1 MSNAPTMMGYVRPD
15 GRVGIRNHVLVISTV
30 VCSGVVTRRI
40 ADQVQGAVA
49 IENPFGCAQL
59 EPDLEITRRTL
70 VNTAKNPNVGGVLVV
85 GLGCEQIQADDLV
98 REIEKTGKPVEK
110 VIIQEEDGGTP
121 AAIEKGV
128 RLLRKMAEEVLSQRP
143 EEVNMSNLVLGVEC
157 GGSDATSGLASN
169 PVVGY
174 ASDRVVDLG
183 GTVILSETPEMIG
196 AEDILANRAV
206 SREVGEK
213 IVSTVRRWVELA
225 ASYNVDLVGTQPAP
239 GNIIGGISTIEEKS
253 LGAIIKGGS
262 RPVQGM
268 VNYAEEVGGKG
279 LWLMD
284 TPGYDIMSVV
294 GMVAGG
300 ATLVIFT
307 TGRGTPTGNPIA
319 PVIKVAANPQTARK
333 MRENIDFDASTVTL
347 GQETIEQ
354 AGERLFKLVMDTTRG
369 KPTRAEL
376 LGFREFMIHKIIP
389 SF

>member
-1 MSNAPTMMGYVRPD
+1 MNGQSILGYVRPD
-15 GRVGIRNHVLVISTV
+15 GKVGIRNHLLVMSTV
-30 VCSGVVTRRI
+30 ICSSFVARRI

-49 IENPFGCAQL
+49 IENPFGCGQL

-110 VIIQEEDGGTP
+110 VVIQEEDGGTP

-143 EEVNMSNLVLGVEC
+143 EEVDMSNLMLGVEC

-174 ASDRVVDLG
+174 VADRVVDLG

-206 SREVGEK
+206 SREVGER
-213 IVSTVRRWVELA
+213 IVRTVRRWVELA

-239 GNIIGGISTIEEKS
+239 GNIAGGISTIEEKS

-268 VNYAEEVGGKG
+268 VDYAEEVRGKG

-294 GMVAGG
+294 GMAAGG

-319 PVIKVAANPQTARK
+319 PVIKVTANPQTARK
-333 MRENIDFDASTVTL
+333 MRENIDFDASTVIL

-354 AGERLFKLVMDTTRG
+354 AGERLFKLVMDVARG

>member
-1 MSNAPTMMGYVRPD
+1 MNGQSILGYVRPD
-15 GRVGIRNHVLVISTV
+15 GKVGIRNHLLVMSTV
-30 VCSGVVTRRI
+30 ICSSFVARRI

-49 IENPFGCAQL
+49 IENPFGCGQL

-110 VIIQEEDGGTP
+110 VVIQEEDGGTP

-143 EEVNMSNLVLGVEC
+143 EEVDMSNLVLGVEC

-174 ASDRVVDLG
+174 VADRVVDLG

-206 SREVGEK
+206 SREVGER
-213 IVSTVRRWVELA
+213 IVRTVRRWVELA

-239 GNIIGGISTIEEKS
+239 GNIAGGISTIEEKS

-268 VNYAEEVGGKG
+268 VDYAEEVRGKG

-319 PVIKVAANPQTARK
+319 PVIKVTANPQTARK
-333 MRENIDFDASTVTL
+333 MRENIDFDASTVIL

-354 AGERLFKLVMDTTRG
+354 AGERLFKLVIDVARG

>member
-1 MSNAPTMMGYVRPD
+1 MSRPTILGYVRPD
-15 GRVGIRNHVLVISTV
+15 GRVGIRNHLLVLSTV
-30 VCSGVVTRRI
+30 ICSGFVARRI

-49 IENPFGCAQL
+49 IENPFGCGQL

-110 VIIQEEDGGTP
+110 VVIQEEDGGTP

-128 RLLRKMAEEVLSQRP
+128 RLLRKMAEEVFSQRP
-143 EEVNMSNLVLGVEC
+143 EEVDISNLVLGVEC

-174 ASDRVVDLG
+174 VADKIVDLG

-196 AEDILANRAV
+196 AEDILASRAV
-206 SREVGEK
+206 SKEVGEK
-213 IVSTVRRWVELA
+213 IVRTVRRWVELA

-239 GNIIGGISTIEEKS
+239 GNIAGGISTIEEKS

-262 RPVQGM
+262 RPIQGM
-268 VNYAEEVGGKG
+268 VDYAEEVRGKG

-300 ATLVIFT
+300 VTLVIFT

-319 PVIKVAANPQTARK
+319 PVIKVTANPQTARK
-333 MRENIDFDASTVTL
+333 MRENIDFDASTVIL

-354 AGERLFKLVMDTTRG
+354 AGERLFRLVIDVARG
-369 KPTRAEL
+369 RPTRAEL

>member
-1 MSNAPTMMGYVRPD
+1 MSGQSILGYVRPD
-15 GRVGIRNHVLVISTV
+15 GRVGIRNHLLVMSTV
-30 VCSGVVTRRI
+30 ICSSFVTRRI

-49 IENPFGCAQL
+49 IENPFGCGQL

-85 GLGCEQIQADDLV
+85 GLGCEQIQSDDLV

-110 VIIQEEDGGTP
+110 VVIQEEDGGTP

-128 RLLRKMAEEVLSQRP
+128 RLLRKMAEDVLSQRP
-143 EEVNMSNLVLGVEC
+143 EEVDMSNLVLGVEC

-174 ASDRVVDLG
+174 VADRVVDLG

-206 SREVGEK
+206 SREVGER
-213 IVSTVRRWVELA
+213 IVRTVRRWVELA

-239 GNIIGGISTIEEKS
+239 GNIAGGISTIEEKS

-268 VNYAEEVGGKG
+268 VDYAEEVRGKG

-319 PVIKVAANPQTARK
+319 PVIKVTANPQTARK
-333 MRENIDFDASTVTL
+333 MRENIDFDASTVIL

-354 AGERLFKLVMDTTRG
+354 AGERLFKLVIDVARG

-376 LGFREFMIHKIIP
+376 LGFKEFMIHKIIP

>member
-1 MSNAPTMMGYVRPD
+1 MSGQSILGYVRSD
-15 GRVGIRNHVLVISTV
+15 GKVGIRNHLLVMSTV
-30 VCSGVVTRRI
+30 ICSSFVARRI

-49 IENPFGCAQL
+49 IENPFGCGQL

-110 VIIQEEDGGTP
+110 VVIQEEDGGTP

-143 EEVNMSNLVLGVEC
+143 EEVDMSNLVLGVEC

-174 ASDRVVDLG
+174 VADRVVDLG

-206 SREVGEK
+206 SREVGER
-213 IVSTVRRWVELA
+213 IVRTVRRWVELA

-239 GNIIGGISTIEEKS
+239 GNIAGGISTIEEKS

-268 VNYAEEVGGKG
+268 VDYAEEVRGKG

-319 PVIKVAANPQTARK
+319 PVIKVTANPQTARK
-333 MRENIDFDASTVTL
+333 MHENTDFDASTVTL

-354 AGERLFKLVMDTTRG
+354 AGERLFRLVIDVARG

>member
-1 MSNAPTMMGYVRPD
+1 MNGQSILGYVRPD
-15 GRVGIRNHVLVISTV
+15 GKVGIRNHLLVMSTV
-30 VCSGVVTRRI
+30 ICSSFVARRI
-40 ADQVQGAVA
+40 ADQIQGAVA
-49 IENPFGCAQL
+49 IENPFGCGQL

-110 VIIQEEDGGTP
+110 VVIQEEDGGTP

-143 EEVNMSNLVLGVEC
+143 EEVDMSNLVLGVEC

-174 ASDRVVDLG
+174 VADRVVDLG

-206 SREVGEK
+206 SREVGER
-213 IVSTVRRWVELA
+213 IVRTVRRWVELA

-239 GNIIGGISTIEEKS
+239 GNIAGGISTIEEKS

-268 VNYAEEVGGKG
+268 VDYAEEVRGKG

-307 TGRGTPTGNPIA
+307 TGRGTPTGNSIA
-319 PVIKVAANPQTARK
+319 PVIKVTANPQTARK

-354 AGERLFKLVMDTTRG
+354 AGERLFKLVIDVARG

-376 LGFREFMIHKIIP
+376 LGFKEFMIHKIIP

>member
-262 RPVQGM
+262 SPVQGM

>member
-1 MSNAPTMMGYVRPD
+1 MSGQSILGYVRPD
-15 GRVGIRNHVLVISTV
+15 GRVGIRNHLLVMSTV
-30 VCSGVVTRRI
+30 ICSSFVARRI

-49 IENPFGCAQL
+49 IENPFGCGQL

-110 VIIQEEDGGTP
+110 VVIQEEDGGTP

-143 EEVNMSNLVLGVEC
+143 EEVDMSNLVLGVEC

-174 ASDRVVDLG
+174 VADRVVDLG

-206 SREVGEK
+206 SREVGER
-213 IVSTVRRWVELA
+213 IVRTVRRWVELA

-239 GNIIGGISTIEEKS
+239 GNIAGGISTIEEKS

-268 VNYAEEVGGKG
+268 VDYAEEVRGKG

-319 PVIKVAANPQTARK
+319 PVIKVTANPQTARK
-333 MRENIDFDASTVTL
+333 MRENIDFDASTVIL

-354 AGERLFKLVMDTTRG
+354 AGERLFRLVIDVARG

-376 LGFREFMIHKIIP
+376 LGFKEFMIHKIIP

>member
-1 MSNAPTMMGYVRPD
+1 MSGQSILGYVRSD
-15 GRVGIRNHVLVISTV
+15 GKVGIRNHLLVMSTV
-30 VCSGVVTRRI
+30 ICSSFVARRI

-49 IENPFGCAQL
+49 IENPFGCGQL

-110 VIIQEEDGGTP
+110 VVIQEEDGGTP

-128 RLLRKMAEEVLSQRP
+128 RLLRKMAEDVLSQRP
-143 EEVNMSNLVLGVEC
+143 EEVDMSNLVLGVEC

-174 ASDRVVDLG
+174 VADRVVDLG

-206 SREVGEK
+206 SREVGER
-213 IVSTVRRWVELA
+213 IVRTVRRWVELA

-239 GNIIGGISTIEEKS
+239 GNIAGGISTIEEKS

-268 VNYAEEVGGKG
+268 VDYAEEVRGKG

-319 PVIKVAANPQTARK
+319 PVIKVTANPQTARK
-333 MRENIDFDASTVTL
+333 MRENIDFDASTVIL

-354 AGERLFKLVMDTTRG
+354 AGERLFKLVIDVARG

-376 LGFREFMIHKIIP
+376 LGFKEFMIHKIIP

>member
-1 MSNAPTMMGYVRPD
+1 MSGQSILGYVRSD
-15 GRVGIRNHVLVISTV
+15 GKVGIRNHLLVMSTV
-30 VCSGVVTRRI
+30 ICSSFVTRRI

-49 IENPFGCAQL
+49 IENPFGCGQL

-110 VIIQEEDGGTP
+110 VVIQEEDGGTP

-143 EEVNMSNLVLGVEC
+143 EEVDMSNLVLGVEC

-174 ASDRVVDLG
+174 VADRVVDLG

-206 SREVGEK
+206 SREVGER
-213 IVSTVRRWVELA
+213 IVRTVRRWVELA

-239 GNIIGGISTIEEKS
+239 GNIAGGISTIEEKS

-268 VNYAEEVGGKG
+268 VDYAEEVRGKG

-319 PVIKVAANPQTARK
+319 PVIKVTANPQTARK

-354 AGERLFKLVMDTTRG
+354 AGERLFKLVIDVARG

>member
-1 MSNAPTMMGYVRPD
+1 MSGQSILGYVRSD
-15 GRVGIRNHVLVISTV
+15 GKVGIRNHLLVMSTV
-30 VCSGVVTRRI
+30 ICSSFVARRI

-49 IENPFGCAQL
+49 IENPFGCGQL

-110 VIIQEEDGGTP
+110 VVIQEEDGGTP

-143 EEVNMSNLVLGVEC
+143 EEVDMSNLVLGVEC

-174 ASDRVVDLG
+174 VADRVVDLG

-206 SREVGEK
+206 SREVGER
-213 IVSTVRRWVELA
+213 IVRTVRRWVELA

-239 GNIIGGISTIEEKS
+239 GNIAGGISTIEEKS

-268 VNYAEEVGGKG
+268 VDYAEEVRGKG

-319 PVIKVAANPQTARK
+319 PVIKVTANPQTARK

-354 AGERLFKLVMDTTRG
+354 AGERLFRLVIDVARG

>member
-1 MSNAPTMMGYVRPD
+1 MSRPTILGYVRPD
-15 GRVGIRNHVLVISTV
+15 GRVGIRNHLLVMSTV
-30 VCSGVVTRRI
+30 ICSGFVARRI

-49 IENPFGCAQL
+49 IENPFGCGQL

-110 VIIQEEDGGTP
+110 VVIQEEDGGTP

-128 RLLRKMAEEVLSQRP
+128 RLLRKIAEEVFSQRP
-143 EEVNMSNLVLGVEC
+143 EEVDISNLVLGVEC

-174 ASDRVVDLG
+174 VADKIVDLG

-196 AEDILANRAV
+196 AEDILAGRAV
-206 SREVGEK
+206 SREVGER
-213 IVSTVRRWVELA
+213 IVRTVRRWVELA
-225 ASYNVDLVGTQPAP
+225 ASYNVDLVDTQPAP
-239 GNIIGGISTIEEKS
+239 GNIAGGISTIEEKS

-262 RPVQGM
+262 RPIQGM
-268 VNYAEEVGGKG
+268 VNYAEEVRGKG

-319 PVIKVAANPQTARK
+319 PVIKVTANPQTARK
-333 MRENIDFDASTVTL
+333 MRENIDFDASTVIL

-354 AGERLFKLVMDTTRG
+354 AGERLFRLVIDVARG

>member
-1 MSNAPTMMGYVRPD
+1 MSGQSILGYVRPD
-15 GRVGIRNHVLVISTV
+15 GRVGIRNHLLVMSTV
-30 VCSGVVTRRI
+30 ICSSFVTRRI

-49 IENPFGCAQL
+49 IENPFGCGQL

-98 REIEKTGKPVEK
+98 GEIEKTGKPVEK
-110 VIIQEEDGGTP
+110 VVIQEEDGGTP

-143 EEVNMSNLVLGVEC
+143 EEVDMSNLVLGVEC

-174 ASDRVVDLG
+174 VADRVVDLG

-206 SREVGEK
+206 SREVGER
-213 IVSTVRRWVELA
+213 IVRTVRRWVELA

-239 GNIIGGISTIEEKS
+239 SNIAGGISTIEEKS

-268 VNYAEEVGGKG
+268 VDYAEEVRGKG

-319 PVIKVAANPQTARK
+319 PVIKVTANPQIARK
-333 MRENIDFDASTVTL
+333 MRENIDFDASTVIL

-354 AGERLFKLVMDTTRG
+354 AGERLFKLVMDVARG

>member
-1 MSNAPTMMGYVRPD
+1 MNGQSILGYVRPD
-15 GRVGIRNHVLVISTV
+15 GKVGIRNHLLVMSTV
-30 VCSGVVTRRI
+30 ICSSFVARRI

-49 IENPFGCAQL
+49 IENPFGCGQL

-110 VIIQEEDGGTP
+110 VVIQEEDGGTP

-143 EEVNMSNLVLGVEC
+143 EEVDMSNLVLGVEC

-174 ASDRVVDLG
+174 VADRVVDLG

-206 SREVGEK
+206 SREVGER
-213 IVSTVRRWVELA
+213 IVRTVRRWVELA

-239 GNIIGGISTIEEKS
+239 GNIAGGISTIEEKS

-268 VNYAEEVGGKG
+268 VDYAEEVRGKG

-319 PVIKVAANPQTARK
+319 PVIKVTANPQTARK
-333 MRENIDFDASTVTL
+333 MRENIDFDASTVIL

-354 AGERLFKLVMDTTRG
+354 AGERLFRLVIDVARG

-376 LGFREFMIHKIIP
+376 LGFKEFMIHKIIP

>member
-1 MSNAPTMMGYVRPD
+1 MSGQSILGYVRPD
-15 GRVGIRNHVLVISTV
+15 GRVGIRNHLLVMSTV
-30 VCSGVVTRRI
+30 ICSSFVARRI

-49 IENPFGCAQL
+49 IENPFGCGQL

-110 VIIQEEDGGTP
+110 VVIQEEDGGTP

-143 EEVNMSNLVLGVEC
+143 EEVDMSNLVLGVEC

-174 ASDRVVDLG
+174 VADRVVDLG

-206 SREVGEK
+206 SREVGER
-213 IVSTVRRWVELA
+213 IVRTVRRWVELA

-239 GNIIGGISTIEEKS
+239 SNIAGGISTIEEKS

-268 VNYAEEVGGKG
+268 VDYAEEVRGKG

-319 PVIKVAANPQTARK
+319 PVIKVTANPQIARK
-333 MRENIDFDASTVTL
+333 MRENIDFDASTVIL

-354 AGERLFKLVMDTTRG
+354 AGERLFKLVMDVARG